1 MITKFKIFESNFGS
15 SDVYI
20 TWNSKNKKS
29 PKGYK
34 YQLGD
39 YVKVKNP
46 TYYRWK
52 IAGYN
57 SDTFCI
63 VCIVNAV
70 PYNDYR
76 YVVVPIESPDSSYEE
91 WVTEDE
97 IEPLEEYKVSTIKYN
112 L

>member
-1 MITKFKIFESNFGS
+1 MITNFKIFEGNLDNNYDG
-15 SDVYI
+15 YI
-20 TWNSKNKKS
+20 TWDSENKHS
-29 PKGYK
+29 PEGYK

-46 TYYRWK
+46 TYYRWLT
-52 IAGYN
+52 AGYN

-63 VCIVNAV
+63 VCLVNTI
-70 PYNDYR
+70 PHNNDR

-97 IEPLEEYKVSTIKYN
+97 IEPLETHN
-112 L
+112 